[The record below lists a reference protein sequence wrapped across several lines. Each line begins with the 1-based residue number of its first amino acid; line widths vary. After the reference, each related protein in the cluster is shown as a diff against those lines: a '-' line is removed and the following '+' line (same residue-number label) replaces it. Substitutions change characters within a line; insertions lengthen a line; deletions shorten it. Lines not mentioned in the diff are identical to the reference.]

1 MPAGDRQQNPPM
13 PATALLLLLAVPAA
27 QEGPGPPYGLFRPV
41 PLDRL
46 RPLSPDRP
54 DATESPVTVDAGHL
68 QFEVSLADWSRDR
81 GRERLVGLQT
91 NAKVGL
97 SERTDLQVLLDP
109 FVVEDGPG
117 GGRLRGGGDVTTRL
131 KWNLWGND
139 GGDTALALLPY
150 ATFPG
155 GGEVGGS
162 ELQGGL
168 AVPFSTSAGDV
179 SVGLMASFDAVYDD
193 GADRHR
199 LEVLHTAVAGFEL
212 AERTGAYLEYAGT
225 AGPGDYRASVNLG
238 LTRALSRDAVLDV
251 GARVG
256 LTSAAEDLGL
266 FVGFTRRF

>member
-1 MPAGDRQQNPPM
+1 M
-13 PATALLLLLAVPAA
+13 
-27 QEGPGPPYGLFRPV
+27 
-41 PLDRL
+41 
-46 RPLSPDRP
+46 
-54 DATESPVTVDAGHL
+54 
-68 QFEVSLADWSRDR
+68 
-81 GRERLVGLQT
+81 
-91 NAKVGL
+91 
-97 SERTDLQVLLDP
+97 
-109 FVVEDGPG
+109 VEDGPG

-155 GGEVGGS
+155 GGDVGGS

-193 GADRHR
+193 DADRHR

-238 LTRALSRDAVLDV
+238 LTRALSRDAVVDV

-256 LTSAAEDLGL
+256 AHLGRRGPRALRRLHPPVLRGAVQRAQEAAGRLRSRSRGERAGPSSGGGSRGAGLGPPDP
-266 FVGFTRRF
+266 TAARPRR